1 MHKKDVIQC
10 IVKKFGFVLT
20 PNPISLL
27 IVLIFVLLLSQT
39 SRAAILRVGAGK
51 PYTTIQSAIKKA
63 TEGDKVLVYE
73 GTYRERI
80 NFLGKAITVRSVRGA
95 AKTII
100 DGNGKGSVVSFKS
113 GEGSG
118 SVLRGFT
125 ITNGTG
131 TRAEGSAYGG
141 GIYCPGSSPSIKDCT
156 ISGNSADIGGGI
168 YCKSS
173 TVFITSCTINNNT
186 VTGSGGGIYCLE
198 STPLI
203 KDCIFNDNSCTQGSG
218 GAMCCDSSSAS
229 IENCT
234 MKGNSAWQGGGIASY
249 ESLDSIT
256 NCIIIDNEGNF
267 GGGIMCQSWS
277 SFSPSI
283 TDCIITDN
291 TGDGIYCLKSSPLIT
306 NCTISRNYGTG
317 IVLTDNFSSIIN
329 CTITRNSTGV
339 QCAGIMCFRSSPSIV
354 NCTLNGNRAGHH
366 AGAIYCE
373 QDSFLRVINSILWGD
388 TAGGIPSEIF
398 LDESS
403 SIMISY
409 SDIEEGWTGTGNIDT
424 DPLFVGNGD
433 YHLTADS
440 PCIDTGTSE
449 GAPSDDIDGDTRP
462 QGQGYDMGA
471 DEFVPD

>member
-1 MHKKDVIQC
+1 MHKKNVIQF
-10 IVKKFGFVLT
+10 IAKKFGFVRTLI
-20 PNPISLL
+20 PVSLPVIL
-27 IVLIFVLLLSQT
+27 MVVLLLSQT
-39 SRAAILRVGAGK
+39 AQAAILRVGAGK

-100 DGNGKGSVVSFKS
+100 DGNGKGSVVTFNS

-156 ISGNSADIGGGI
+156 ISGNSAD
-168 YCKSS
+168 
-173 TVFITSCTINNNT
+173 N
-186 VTGSGGGIYCLE
+186 GGGIYCLE